1 MKTMLLTKGDLAQ
14 MLSMKEVLD
23 AVEQAFR
30 SYACGEAQMPS
41 KTYVKLRKGD
51 FRAMPATVNGAV
63 GVKWVNVHPEN
74 WRLNLA
80 TVMGI
85 IIYSDPDTGYPL
97 AIMDATEI
105 TAYRTAATSA
115 IASKYLAR
123 PDSRTLGLIGAGRQ
137 AHMHLQSHALVFP
150 LETIKVY
157 DIRSEAVESL
167 VRQFPEFKVERVSLE
182 EAVASD
188 IVCTLTPARSPVVKA
203 SWVRPGTHINAVGAD
218 AEGKQEL
225 DPDVLKMARVVV
237 DDIDQACHS
246 GEINVPVSQHLFE
259 PEQVWSTLG
268 EIIAG
273 TKPGR
278 QDAQA
283 ITIFDSTGLAIE
295 DIATAQLVYQRA
307 KEQGNYPSL
316 DIVEVEPI
324 APKIPAPAY

>member
-1 MKTMLLTKGDLAQ
+1 
-14 MLSMKEVLD
+14 
-23 AVEQAFR
+23 
-30 SYACGEAQMPS
+30 
-41 KTYVKLRKGD
+41 
-51 FRAMPATVNGAV
+51 
-63 GVKWVNVHPEN
+63 
-74 WRLNLA
+74 
-80 TVMGI
+80 
-85 IIYSDPDTGYPL
+85 
-97 AIMDATEI
+97 
-105 TAYRTAATSA
+105 
-115 IASKYLAR
+115 
-123 PDSRTLGLIGAGRQ
+123 
-137 AHMHLQSHALVFP
+137 
-150 LETIKVY
+150 
-157 DIRSEAVESL
+157 
-167 VRQFPEFKVERVSLE
+167 LE

-307 KEQGNYPSL
+307 KEQGDYPSL

-324 APKIPAPAY
+324 VPKIPVPAY

>member
-1 MKTMLLTKGDLAQ
+1 MSTILLTRSDVAQLLDMKG
-14 MLSMKEVLD
+14 VID

-30 SYACGEAQMPS
+30 DYAYGRAQMPS
-41 KTYVKLRKGD
+41 KVYITLEKGD
-51 FRAMPATVNGAV
+51 FRVMPVVVASAA
-63 GVKWVNVHPEN
+63 GVKWVSVYPGNPS
-74 WRLNLA
+74 LQLP

-85 IIYSDPDTGYPL
+85 FICSDPDTGYPL

-123 PDSRTLGLIGAGRQ
+123 SDSRTLGLIGAGRQ
-137 AHMHLQSHALVFP
+137 AHRHIQSHALVF
-150 LETIKVY
+150 LVETIKIY
-157 DIRSEAVESL
+157 DKSNEAVETL
-167 VRQFPEFKVERVSLE
+167 IRQFPEFKLEQVSIE

-188 IVCTLTPARSPVVKA
+188 IVCTLTPSRSPVVNV

-225 DPDVLKMARVVV
+225 DTELLGMACVVV
-237 DDIDQACHS
+237 DDIAQACHS
-246 GEINVPVSQHLFE
+246 GEINVPIRQGLFKA
-259 PEQVWSTLG
+259 EQIWSTLS

-273 TKPGR
+273 SRPGR
-278 QDAQA
+278 QSAQE

-307 KEQGNYPSL
+307 KELGGFLSL
-316 DIVEVEPI
+316 DIVESE
-324 APKIPAPAY
+324 APAVCDRGS

>member
-1 MKTMLLTKGDLAQ
+1 MKTMLLTKGNLDQ

-30 SYACGEAQMPS
+30 SYACGGAQMPS
-41 KTYVKLRKGD
+41 KTYVTLGKGD
-51 FRAMPATVNGAV
+51 FRAMPATVEGAV

-74 WRLNLA
+74 RGLNLA

-137 AHMHLQSHALVFP
+137 GCMHLQSHALVFP

-157 DIRSEAVESL
+157 DIRSEAVESMA
-167 VRQFPEFKVERVSLE
+167 RQFPELNVERVSLE

-237 DDIDQACHS
+237 DDIAQACHS

-259 PEQVWSTLG
+259 PE
-268 EIIAG
+268 
-273 TKPGR
+273 R
-278 QDAQA
+278 
-283 ITIFDSTGLAIE
+283 
-295 DIATAQLVYQRA
+295 
-307 KEQGNYPSL
+307 
-316 DIVEVEPI
+316 
-324 APKIPAPAY
+324 